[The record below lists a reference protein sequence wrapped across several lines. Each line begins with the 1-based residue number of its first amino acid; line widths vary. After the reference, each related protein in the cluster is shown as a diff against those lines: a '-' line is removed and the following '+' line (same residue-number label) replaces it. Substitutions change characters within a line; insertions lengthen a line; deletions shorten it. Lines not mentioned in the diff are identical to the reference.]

1 MRRKLDGKFDGCKSL
16 QEVVARSGV
25 GPGSAIA
32 VEFATP
38 SNSGAPGCED
48 KTSDLRLAGL
58 ARKLKSRDKTISKLR
73 SRVAELEKIIG
84 GDLL

>member
-1 MRRKLDGKFDGCKSL
+1 MRRKLGGKFDGCKSL
-16 QEVVARSGV
+16 QDVVARSGV

-38 SNSGAPGCED
+38 SNSGAPVGED
-48 KTSDLRLAGL
+48 KKSDRQLAVL
-58 ARKLKSRDKTISKLR
+58 TRKLKSRDKTISKLR
-73 SRVAELEKIIG
+73 IQVAELEKIIG